1 MNATEKEELLQ
12 FISAS
17 STSSTKQH
25 RENLSNIKRILAKD
39 RAAET
44 LIKAAHARSKH
55 LPHPLHNLAT
65 EYKNRAMHLKVFNS
79 VYGIDLNNPKESS
92 LKDNIDTLIH
102 LATVLSTNTT
112 HPNELILG
120 ASRIRQRNTAAQSNF
135 VAAQQELVQ
144 TTAQLRDADLLD
156 QKLIQLEHLEVHD
169 GSASKDIHQLNDI
182 HCVIPPTNR
191 LLVETKISQKRE
203 KEYEKKC
210 LEERKRLKDT
220 IQMYGQA
227 KGRYSFEDLDALQN
241 DVERMKE
248 TLTEKIQYLQAFQDL
263 PPDLEL
269 AEFRLAESQGEYD
282 ALQQQ
287 FEEIRLKMKEERNN

>member
-1 MNATEKEELLQ
+1 MIAIAKGDLLQ

-39 RAAET
+39 RVAAT
-44 LIKAAHARSKH
+44 LIKAVHGRSKH
-55 LPHPLHNLAT
+55 LPRPLHNLAT
-65 EYKNRAMHLKVFNS
+65 EYKNRATHHKVFNNA
-79 VYGIDLNNPKESS
+79 YGIDLNNPKESS
-92 LKDNIDTLIH
+92 LKDNIETLTH
-102 LATVLSTNTT
+102 LATLLLTNTT

-135 VAAQQELVQ
+135 AAAQQELVQ

-156 QKLIQLEHLEVHD
+156 QTLIQLEQLEVQD
-169 GSASKDIHQLNDI
+169 GSTSKGILVDID
-182 HCVIPPTNR
+182 CVIPPTNR

-220 IQMYGQA
+220 VQMYGQA
-227 KGRYSFEDLDALQN
+227 KGRYSFEDVGALQN
-241 DVERMKE
+241 EVERMKE
-248 TLTEKIQYLQAFQDL
+248 TLTAKIQYLQAFQDL

-287 FEEIRLKMKEERNN
+287 FEEIRLQVNMKEERNN

>member
-65 EYKNRAMHLKVFNS
+65 EYKHRAMHLKVFNS

-156 QKLIQLEHLEVHD
+156 QKLIQLEHLEVQD
-169 GSASKDIHQLNDI
+169 GSTKDID
-182 HCVIPPTNR
+182 CVIPPTNR

-227 KGRYSFEDLDALQN
+227 KGCYSFEDLDALQN